1 MEGLVQVLGLNR
13 VEDGEPIKV
22 RSSSTLGG
30 AVVLKATR
38 EQDGECVWVAV
49 VTIAALFAQ

>member
-22 RSSSTLGG
+22 RSSSTIGG
-30 AVVLKATR
+30 AVVLKATP